1 MTPHLWVRIVA
12 RAQEAHYL
20 RRWEAV
26 MRDMGDGKAADGC
39 GRRAARAE
47 AMVLDLARAAGCE
60 VETIELEAA

>member
-1 MTPHLWVRIVA
+1 MTPHLWARIVA

-26 MRDMGDGKAADGC
+26 MREQGDGTAAAGLS
-39 GRRAARAE
+39 RKAARAE
-47 AMVLDLARAAGCE
+47 AMVLDLALAAGCE

>member
-1 MTPHLWVRIVA
+1 MTPHLWARIVA

-26 MRDMGDGKAADGC
+26 MRETGDAKAADGLS
-39 GRRAARAE
+39 RKAARAE
-47 AMVLDLARAAGCE
+47 AMVLELARVAGCE